1 VFLEPPLRDHEK
13 DDEEG
18 GPDSAEHE
26 VSP

>member
-1 VFLEPPLRDHEK
+1 VFLELPFRGEEK
-13 DDEEG
+13 DDDEK